1 MCSKI
6 YISSF
11 QFFFYLLPI
20 SEPLSL
26 SSSLS
31 PDLTTHFQ
39 AALVIKSPP
48 ANAGDASNMGQSL
61 GQEDPLKED
70 LATHSHILAWR
81 IPWTEKHG
89 GLYSI
94 GLQRVGHNWSNLEHN
109 ITWVLETVSIETKTN
124 VLSPFY
130 DKGMLKFKIS
140 SLTNQ

>member
-1 MCSKI
+1 MMCSKI

-70 LATHSHILAWR
+70 LATHSHILA
-81 IPWTEKHG
+81 
-89 GLYSI
+89 
-94 GLQRVGHNWSNLEHN
+94 
-109 ITWVLETVSIETKTN
+109 
-124 VLSPFY
+124 
-130 DKGMLKFKIS
+130 
-140 SLTNQ
+140 